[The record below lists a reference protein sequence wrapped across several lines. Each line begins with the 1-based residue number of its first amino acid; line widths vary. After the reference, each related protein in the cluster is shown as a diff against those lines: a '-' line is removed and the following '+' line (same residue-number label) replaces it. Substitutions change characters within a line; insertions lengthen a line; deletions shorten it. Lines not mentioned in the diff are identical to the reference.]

1 MRSILYV
8 LLFIS
13 SLNADQLRISSTQDW
28 NAWSLPGDAMTVA
41 DGRMQPGFVRR
52 DINAVADAAQFGGGI
67 RGVGS
72 NPTQARNLVDGDPNT
87 YWSPDTTVGIEN
99 WWIEVD
105 LGRVV
110 SANRIELHF
119 ASAGAPL
126 EFFKILTSDGE
137 PFFNNANSVIPGT
150 LRYNKSTSYSFN
162 QERVITIEFEKKPLQ
177 YIRIETDRA
186 QADLDIR
193 LAELR
198 VASIGD
204 NVSLGVWERGG
215 GVKIISE
222 VGSTFGR
229 ELVESIG
236 ISNTL
241 VDGDIT
247 TYWGTAHR
255 GGSGAQPEQQ
265 FGQFELD
272 LGALYWIDKV
282 RMLGDGSGIAPGR
295 GAGYHRGG
303 TFNYL
308 WYQFYV
314 SDGSRS
320 VDGSLRW
327 DLMGELPSDPRNLQG
342 IVHFEENF
350 PLRKVRHV
358 RLFFPMSDGI
368 QAFNGRIGTT
378 AEWQVFGVGH
388 PAEAVATSPIYDLG
402 SIQHITA
409 LHWDAEEP
417 AGSRLEIRSRTGNEL
432 EEQYRFFDKNGKQ
445 VTQTRYDKLIPSFR
459 GVVDTLRTT
468 GPGWSTWSRPYSTAG
483 QLFLSP
489 APRRYV
495 QLELR
500 FISEDPQAS
509 ARLDE
514 IAIEYNQ
521 PLAQSTRAE
530 IFPFQALPGETSDFT
545 YYLQSDFSPTSR
557 GFDQIQLSSSAGL
570 TFKSLRIDG
579 ETVDVQAE
587 TIDSGVLLTLA
598 EPVRRTT
605 QVEVDFQSTLYLNQ
619 TRFDAFLFNSELGQQ
634 VRQPVDPGNAD
645 ERIDSE
651 VVFVALPS
659 DSRLFDHIELSSSVF
674 TPNGDGI
681 HDRLHILF
689 DLLKVLD
696 PRPVE
701 LTVFDLSGRR
711 IATVSNERIAAGRIE
726 LEWDG
731 RNEAGQLVAP
741 GLYLIN
747 LRVFGDA
754 FERAENRII
763 SVAY

>member
-1 MRSILYV
+1 MRPLLYI

-13 SLNADQLRISSTQDW
+13 SLNAEQLRISSTQDW
-28 NAWSLPGDAMTVA
+28 NAWALPGDAMTVTN
-41 DGRMQPGFVRR
+41 GRLQPGFVRR
-52 DINAVADAAQFGGGI
+52 DINAVEDAAQFGGGI
-67 RGVGS
+67 REVGS
-72 NPTQARNLVDGDPNT
+72 NPTQARNLIDGNLNT
-87 YWSPDTTVGIEN
+87 YWSPDATTGIEN

-119 ASAGAPL
+119 ADDGAPL

-162 QERVITIEFEKKPLQ
+162 QERVVTIEFEKKPLR
-177 YIRIETDRA
+177 YIRIETDRT

-193 LAELR
+193 LGELR

-215 GVKIISE
+215 GVKIVSE

-378 AEWQVFGVGH
+378 AEWQVFGIGH

-409 LHWDAEEP
+409 LHWDSEEP
-417 AGSRLEIRSRTGNEL
+417 AGARLEIRSRTGNEL

-459 GVVDTLRTT
+459 GVVDTLRTV

-509 ARLDE
+509 AHLNE
-514 IAIEYNQ
+514 IGIEYNQ

-530 IFPFQALPGETSDFT
+530 IFPFQALPGEMSDFT

-570 TFKSLRIDG
+570 TFKALRIDG
-579 ETVDVQAE
+579 EPADAQVE
-587 TIDSGVLLTLA
+587 TIDSGVLLSLA
-598 EPVRRTT
+598 EIVRRNA

-619 TRFDAFLFNSELGQQ
+619 TRFDAFLFNSELGQL
-634 VRQPVDPGNAD
+634 VRQPVDPGDAD

-651 VVFVALPS
+651 VIFVALPS
-659 DSRLFDHIELSSSVF
+659 DDRLFDHISFSSPVF

-681 HDRLHILF
+681 HDQLHIFF
-689 DLLKVLD
+689 DLLKVLE

-701 LTVFDLSGRR
+701 LTVFDLAGRH
-711 IATVSNERIAAGRIE
+711 IATVSNERIAAGRIS
-726 LEWDG
+726 LAWDG

-754 FERAENRII
+754 FERAKNRIV

>member
-1 MRSILYV
+1 MRPILYI
-8 LLFIS
+8 LLFVS
-13 SLNADQLRISSTQDW
+13 TLAAEQLRISSSQDW
-28 NAWSLPGDAMTVA
+28 NAWSLPGDAVSIE
-41 DGRMQPGFVRR
+41 GGQLQPGFVRR
-52 DINAVADAAQFGGGI
+52 DINAVEDALLFDGGI
-67 RGVGS
+67 RDVGS
-72 NPTQARNLVDGDPNT
+72 NPQQAANFIDGDLST
-87 YWSPDTTVGIEN
+87 YWSPDTTRGIDQ

-105 LGRVV
+105 LGRAV

-119 ASAGAPL
+119 ADDGTPL

-162 QERVITIEFEKKPLQ
+162 QERIITIEFEKKPLQ
-177 YIRIETDRA
+177 YIRIETDRS
-186 QADLDIR
+186 QANLDIR
-193 LAELR
+193 LSELR
-198 VASIGD
+198 VNSIGD
-204 NVSLGVWERGG
+204 NISLGVWERGG
-215 GVKIISE
+215 GVKIVSE

-358 RLFFPMSDGI
+358 RLFFPMSDGV

-378 AEWQVFGVGH
+378 AEFQVFGLGH

-417 AGSRLEIRSRTGNEL
+417 PGAHLEIRSRTGNEL
-432 EEQYRFFDKNGKQ
+432 QEQYVFNDKNGKA

-459 GVVDTLRTT
+459 GTVDTLRTT
-468 GPGWSTWSRPYSTAG
+468 GPGWSTWSRPYNTTG
-483 QLFLSP
+483 EIFLSP
-489 APRRYV
+489 APRRFV

-500 FISEDPQAS
+500 FVSDDPQAS
-509 ARLDE
+509 ALLDE
-514 IAIEYNQ
+514 INIEYNQ

-545 YYLQSDFSPTSR
+545 YYLHSDFSPTSR

-570 TFKSLRIDG
+570 LFKALRING
-579 ETVDVQAE
+579 ETVEAQAE
-587 TIDSGVLLTLA
+587 AIDSGVHLTLA
-598 EPVRRTT
+598 SPVRNSA
-605 QVEVDFQSTLYLNQ
+605 QVEIDIQSTLYLNQ
-619 TRFDAFLFNSELGQQ
+619 TRFDGFLFNSELGQQ
-634 VRQPVDPGNAD
+634 VRQPVDQGDAD
-645 ERIDSE
+645 DRIDSD

-659 DSRLFDHIELSSSVF
+659 DDRLFNHIALSSPIF
-674 TPNGDGI
+674 TPNDDGV
-681 HDRLHILF
+681 HDQLQIFF
-689 DLLKVLD
+689 DLLKVLE

-701 LTVFDLSGRR
+701 LTVFDLAGRR

-726 LEWDG
+726 LVWDG
-731 RNEAGQLVAP
+731 RDETGSLVPP
-741 GLYLIN
+741 GMYLIN

-754 FERAENRII
+754 FERAENRLV